1 MNLDDLQLQ
10 LLFTSRNL
18 HSGSDYCLSSTP
30 PLRYCVL
37 CFAVVRCGV
46 VTLVLLILKEAKP
59 QTIWYEELS
68 M

>member
-37 CFAVVRCGV
+37 CFAVV
-46 VTLVLLILKEAKP
+46 TLVLLILKEAKP